1 MLELKN
7 ISCGY
12 GVFNAVHELSLV
24 LRPGTITALLGANGA
39 GKSSTLMCIAG
50 HGELQAGQIFFGG
63 QDISLLP
70 ATQRVRAGIAISPEG
85 RRLFKDLSVEDNL
98 RVGGMIQPV
107 ASYAADRDRVL
118 GLFPRL
124 GERLRSLAG
133 NLSGG
138 EQQMLAIGRALMTR
152 PKLIMIDELSLGLMP
167 KVIDQCY
174 QALKVLRGEGMTVLL
189 VEQNT
194 ERALAAADDVC
205 VLESGATVWRG
216 SAADA
221 RNDASLTAA
230 YLGLH

>member
-1 MLELKN
+1 MLELQN
-7 ISCGY
+7 LSCGY
-12 GVFNAVHELSLV
+12 GAFNAVHELSLV

-50 HGELQAGQIFFGG
+50 HGELQAGRILFGG
-63 QDISLLP
+63 EDISALP

-98 RVGGMIQPV
+98 RVGGMIHPV
-107 ASYAADRDRVL
+107 SCYAQDRERVL
-118 GLFPRL
+118 TLFPRL
-124 GERLRSLAG
+124 GERLTSLAG

-174 QALKVLRGEGMTVLL
+174 QALKLLRSEGMTVLL

-205 VLESGATVWRG
+205 VLESGATVWHG
-216 SAADA
+216 SAQDA
-221 RNDASLTAA
+221 RNDPSLAA
-230 YLGLH
+230 AFLGLH

>member
-1 MLELKN
+1 MLELQN
-7 ISCGY
+7 LSCGY
-12 GVFNAVHELSLV
+12 GPFNAVHELSLV

-50 HGELQAGQIFFGG
+50 HGELQAGCILFGG
-63 QDISLLP
+63 EDISALP

-98 RVGGMIQPV
+98 RVGGMIHPV
-107 ASYAADRDRVL
+107 SCYGQDRERVL
-118 GLFPRL
+118 TLFPRL
-124 GERLRSLAG
+124 GERLTSLAG

-174 QALKVLRGEGMTVLL
+174 QALKLLRSEGMTVLL

-205 VLESGATVWRG
+205 VLESGATVWHG
-216 SAADA
+216 SAQDA
-221 RNDASLTAA
+221 RNDPSLAA
-230 YLGLH
+230 AFLGLH

>member
-1 MLELKN
+1 MLELVDL
-7 ISCGY
+7 SCGY
-12 GVFNAVHELSLV
+12 GAFNAAANLSLN

-39 GKSSTLMCIAG
+39 GKSSTLMCVAG
-50 HGELQAGQIFFGG
+50 HVDLQAGKILFGE

-70 ATQRVRAGIAISPEG
+70 ATERVRAGIAISPEG

-98 RVGGMIQPV
+98 RVGGLIHPTS
-107 ASYAADRDRVL
+107 AYIKDRDRVL
-118 GLFPRL
+118 DLFPRL
-124 GERLRSLAG
+124 GERMTSLAG

-167 KVIDQCY
+167 KIIDQCY
-174 QALKVLRGEGMTVLL
+174 AALKLLRDEGMTVLL

-194 ERALAAADDVC
+194 ERALSVADDVC
-205 VLESGATVWRG
+205 VLESGRTVWKG

-221 RNDASLTAA
+221 RNDPSLTAA

>member
-1 MLELKN
+1 MLELQKL
-7 ISCGY
+7 SCGY
-12 GVFNAVHELSLV
+12 GPFNAVHELSLV

-50 HGELQAGQIFFGG
+50 HGELQAGRILFGG
-63 QDISLLP
+63 EDISALP

-98 RVGGMIQPV
+98 RVGGMVHPV
-107 ASYAADRDRVL
+107 SCYAQDRERVL
-118 GLFPRL
+118 TLFPRL
-124 GERLRSLAG
+124 GERLTSLAG

-174 QALKVLRGEGMTVLL
+174 QALRLLRSEGMTVLL

-216 SAADA
+216 SAQDA
-221 RNDASLTAA
+221 RNDPSLAA
-230 YLGLH
+230 AFLGLH